1 MLAPSRDQQ
10 LGQEQLLVNRMM
22 QNNRVCN
29 LVISR
34 ENERQSRLHEKKQ
47 KKIKVRRQSHCSRAD
62 STPAL
67 SKYHSGPEGRG
78 AVLA

>member
-1 MLAPSRDQQ
+1 MLASSRDQQ
-10 LGQEQLLVNRMM
+10 LSQQQLLVNRVM

-29 LVISR
+29 LMITR
-34 ENERQSRLHEKKQ
+34 ENERQSRLHEKK
-47 KKIKVRRQSHCSRAD
+47 KNKRKVRRHFHCSRAD
-62 STPAL
+62 SSPEL